1 MDEKI
6 IQTEYNVSGKSR
18 ILRFY
23 ESNKKII
30 YFSLS
35 FVVVFIISI
44 GIYLNFKEKNRI
56 LLSEN
61 YIQAKVFIEIGENEK
76 AREVLEK
83 IIKSND
89 STYSLLSLY
98 LMQKQNL
105 ILNDQELSDLYQYL
119 LKEIKFSKEE
129 KDLLIFKK
137 ALVDSSLVNED
148 ELIKSL
154 SSLISSD
161 SVWKPHA
168 LLFIGDYFF
177 EKNEFFKAKEFYLKI
192 LNLKNLNDEIYS
204 EAQSQLSLIAND

>member
-35 FVVVFIISI
+35 FVVIFIISI
-44 GIYLNFKEKNRI
+44 VIYLNFKEKNRI

-61 YIQAKVFIEIGENEK
+61 YIQAKVFIEIGEKEK

-148 ELIKSL
+148 ELMKSL
-154 SSLISSD
+154 SPLISSD

>member
-61 YIQAKVFIEIGENEK
+61 YIQAKVFIEIGEKEK

-154 SSLISSD
+154 SPLISSD

>member
-23 ESNKKII
+23 ESNKKFI

-35 FVVVFIISI
+35 FVVIFIISI
-44 GIYLNFKEKNRI
+44 GGYLNFKEKNRI

-61 YIQAKVFIEIGENEK
+61 YIQAKVFIEIGEKEK

-148 ELIKSL
+148 ELMKSL
-154 SSLISSD
+154 SPLISSD

-177 EKNEFFKAKEFYLKI
+177 VKNEFFKAKEFYLKI